1 MMDPYCGFNVRK
13 GICEDVKSNA
23 NLVSLNTNI
32 CTRLF
37 NTKNGIFFFF
47 IQIIFIFSLTL
58 LILLLKRIQKL
69 YKLK

>member
-37 NTKNGIFFFF
+37 NTKNGIFFFLF
-47 IQIIFIFSLTL
+47 KLSLFFL
-58 LILLLKRIQKL
+58 
-69 YKLK
+69 